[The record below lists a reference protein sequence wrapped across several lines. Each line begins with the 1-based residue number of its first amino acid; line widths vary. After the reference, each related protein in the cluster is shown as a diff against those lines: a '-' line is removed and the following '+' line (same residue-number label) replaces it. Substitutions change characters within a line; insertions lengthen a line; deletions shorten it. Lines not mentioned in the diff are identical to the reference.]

1 VRVELEVNGPKGG
14 SSRTVATSADLAG
27 AILIAD
33 GDAPMRD
40 ELAGVFERAGFRTA
54 QATDG
59 HEALELLRTG
69 PLAAAILEP
78 SLAGVSGYEICRAL
92 RDRYGD
98 SIPIVFVSAS
108 RTESYD
114 RVGGLLI
121 GGDDYIPKPF
131 AADELVARVRRLV
144 ERLGQRVP
152 PTITSR
158 LTKRELEVLGLLAE
172 GLTQAEIASKLFIS
186 QKTVGS
192 HIERILSKLGVR
204 SRTQAVALAF
214 REDLVPV

>member
-1 VRVELEVNGPKGG
+1 M
-14 SSRTVATSADLAG
+14 ATSADPAG

-40 ELAGVFERAGFRTA
+40 ELAALFERAGFRTT
-54 QATDG
+54 QASNG
-59 HEALELLRTG
+59 HEALELLRVER
-69 PLAAAILEP
+69 PAAAILDP
-78 SLAGVSGYEICRAL
+78 ALAGVTGYEICRAL

-98 SIPIVFVSAS
+98 LMPIIFVSAS

-114 RVGGLLI
+114 RVGGLLL
-121 GGDDYIPKPF
+121 GGDDYVPKPF
-131 AADELVARVRRLV
+131 APDELLARVRRLV
-144 ERLGQRVP
+144 QRADAPVSRAVE
-152 PTITSR
+152 SR

-172 GLTQAEIASKLFIS
+172 GLTQAEIASKLVIS

-214 REDLVPV
+214 REDLIPV

>member
-1 VRVELEVNGPKGG
+1 MG
-14 SSRTVATSADLAG
+14 TSADPAG

-33 GDAPMRD
+33 GDALTRD
-40 ELAGVFERAGFRTA
+40 ELAGRFERAGFRTA
-54 QATDG
+54 RASDG
-59 HEALELLRTG
+59 HEAFALLGAG
-69 PLAAAILEP
+69 PLVAAILEP

-98 SIPIVFVSAS
+98 GIPIVFVSAT
-108 RTESYD
+108 RTESFD
-114 RVGGLLI
+114 RVGGLLL
-121 GGDDYIPKPF
+121 GGDDYVPKPF
-131 AADELVARVRRLV
+131 AADELVARVRLLV
-144 ERLGQRVP
+144 ERAGARVSL
-152 PTITSR
+152 TVASR
-158 LTKRELEVLGLLAE
+158 LTKREREVLGLLAE
-172 GLTQAEIASKLFIS
+172 GLTQAEIAEKLVIS

>member
-1 VRVELEVNGPKGG
+1 M
-14 SSRTVATSADLAG
+14 ATSADPAG

-40 ELAGVFERAGFRTA
+40 ELAAVFERAGFRTA
-54 QATDG
+54 QAANG
-59 HEALELLRTG
+59 HDALELVRAG
-69 PLAAAILEP
+69 PPVAAILEP
-78 SLAGVSGYEICRAL
+78 SLVGVSGYEICCAL

-98 SIPIVFVSAS
+98 SMPIIFVSGS

-114 RVGGLLI
+114 RVGGLLL
-121 GGDDYIPKPF
+121 GADDYIPKPF
-131 AADELVARVRRLV
+131 APDEVVARVRRLV
-144 ERLGQRVP
+144 QRAGARVSP
-152 PTITSR
+152 AVASR

-172 GLTQAEIASKLFIS
+172 GLTQTEIADKLVIS

-192 HIERILSKLGVR
+192 HIERILIKLGVR

>member
-1 VRVELEVNGPKGG
+1 M
-14 SSRTVATSADLAG
+14 ATSADPAG

-33 GDAPMRD
+33 GDASMRD
-40 ELAGVFERAGFRTA
+40 ELAAVFERAGFRTA
-54 QATDG
+54 QAANG
-59 HEALELLRTG
+59 HDALELVRAG
-69 PLAAAILEP
+69 PPVAAILEP
-78 SLAGVSGYEICRAL
+78 SLVGVSGYEICCAL

-98 SIPIVFVSAS
+98 SMPIIFVSGS

-114 RVGGLLI
+114 RVGGLLL
-121 GGDDYIPKPF
+121 GADDYIPKPF
-131 AADELVARVRRLV
+131 APDEVVARVRRLV
-144 ERLGQRVP
+144 QRAGARVSP
-152 PTITSR
+152 AVASR

-172 GLTQAEIASKLFIS
+172 GLTQTEIADKLVIS

-192 HIERILSKLGVR
+192 HIERILIKLGVR

>member
-1 VRVELEVNGPKGG
+1 
-14 SSRTVATSADLAG
+14 VATSADPAG

-40 ELAGVFERAGFRTA
+40 ELAVLLERAGFRTI
-54 QATDG
+54 QASDG
-59 HEALELLRTG
+59 HEALEFLRAG
-69 PLAAAILEP
+69 RPAGAILEP
-78 SLAGVSGYEICRAL
+78 ALAGVTGYEICRAL
-92 RDRYGD
+92 RVRYGE
-98 SIPIVFVSAS
+98 SVPIIFVSAS

-114 RVGGLLI
+114 RVGGLLL
-121 GGDDYIPKPF
+121 GGDDYVPKPF
-131 AADELVARVRRLV
+131 APDELVARVRRLV
-144 ERLGQRVP
+144 QRVGAP
-152 PTITSR
+152 VSRAVESR

-172 GLTQAEIASKLFIS
+172 GLTQAEIASKLVIS

>member
-1 VRVELEVNGPKGG
+1 MARSP
-14 SSRTVATSADLAG
+14 DPAG

-33 GDAPMRD
+33 GDAPTRD
-40 ELAGVFERAGFRTA
+40 ELAALFERAGFRTA
-54 QATDG
+54 QAVDG
-59 HEALELLRTG
+59 HEALELLGAG
-69 PLAAAILEP
+69 PPAAAILEP
-78 SLAGVSGYEICRAL
+78 ALAGVTGYEICRAL

-114 RVGGLLI
+114 RVGGLLL
-121 GGDDYIPKPF
+121 GGDDYVPKPF
-131 AADELVARVRRLV
+131 APDELVARVRRLV
-144 ERLGQRVP
+144 QRAGAPVSP
-152 PTITSR
+152 AISSR
-158 LTKRELEVLGLLAE
+158 LTKRELEVLGLLAD
-172 GLTQAEIASKLFIS
+172 GLTQAEIASKLVIS

>member
-1 VRVELEVNGPKGG
+1 
-14 SSRTVATSADLAG
+14 VARSPDPAG

-40 ELAGVFERAGFRTA
+40 ELAALFERAGFRTA
-54 QATDG
+54 QAVNG
-59 HEALELLRTG
+59 HEALELLGAG
-69 PLAAAILEP
+69 PPAAAILEP
-78 SLAGVSGYEICRAL
+78 ALAGVTGYEICRAL

-114 RVGGLLI
+114 RVGGLLL
-121 GGDDYIPKPF
+121 GGDDYVPKPF
-131 AADELVARVRRLV
+131 APDELVVRVRRLV
-144 ERLGQRVP
+144 QRAGAP
-152 PTITSR
+152 GSPAISSR
-158 LTKRELEVLGLLAE
+158 LTKRELEVLGLLAD
-172 GLTQAEIASKLFIS
+172 GLTQAEIASKLVIS

>member
-1 VRVELEVNGPKGG
+1 
-14 SSRTVATSADLAG
+14 VATSGDPAG

-33 GDAPMRD
+33 GDGSTRD
-40 ELAGVFERAGFRTA
+40 ELAEGFERAGFRTA
-54 QATDG
+54 RASDG
-59 HEALELLRTG
+59 HEALQLLRAG
-69 PLAAAILEP
+69 PPAAAILEP
-78 SLAGVSGYEICRAL
+78 SLAGVSGYEICHAL

-98 SIPIVFVSAS
+98 VMPIIFVSAT

-114 RVGGLLI
+114 RVGGLLL

-131 AADELVARVRRLV
+131 ATDELVARVRLLV
-144 ERLGQRVP
+144 ERAGARLSPTVP
-152 PTITSR
+152 SR
-158 LTKRELEVLGLLAE
+158 LTKREREVLGLLAE
-172 GLTQAEIASKLFIS
+172 GLTQAEIATRLVIS

>member
-1 VRVELEVNGPKGG
+1 MARSP
-14 SSRTVATSADLAG
+14 DPAG

-40 ELAGVFERAGFRTA
+40 ELAALFERAGFRTA
-54 QATDG
+54 QAADG
-59 HEALELLRTG
+59 HEALEFLGAG
-69 PLAAAILEP
+69 PPAAAILEP
-78 SLAGVSGYEICRAL
+78 ALAGVTGYEICRAL
-92 RDRYGD
+92 RDRYGE

-114 RVGGLLI
+114 RVGGLLL
-121 GGDDYIPKPF
+121 GGDDYLPKPF
-131 AADELVARVRRLV
+131 APDELVARVRRLV
-144 ERLGQRVP
+144 QRADAPVSP
-152 PTITSR
+152 ATSSR
-158 LTKRELEVLGLLAE
+158 LTKRELEVLRLLAD
-172 GLTQAEIASKLFIS
+172 GLTQAEIASKLVIS